1 MWPFMREIV
10 VAGETFSWA
19 TGTSGEDARAGWF
32 PHGQEAGFTSRRHRR
47 ERRGAEELLAL
58 LRPSVRAVAAS
69 GMLPEISPTG
79 LASSE
84 HS

>member
-1 MWPFMREIV
+1 
-10 VAGETFSWA
+10 
-19 TGTSGEDARAGWF
+19 
-32 PHGQEAGFTSRRHRR
+32 
-47 ERRGAEELLAL
+47 LLAL